1 MKIISTTQEHDE
13 FSVVTLSLTQ
23 GLLESIRKDVEHIRE
38 SDGQI
43 INLTRK
49 ADVSGFEIDG
59 GFLDDLLEAENKFS
73 FLCSHYDPI
82 VKFSNAFMENYIV
95 SSITTNRNEHITFKV
110 VDLSTESFTSISKPW
125 SWIEDHLRAGTKE
138 LIIT

>member
-1 MKIISTTQEHDE
+1 
-13 FSVVTLSLTQ
+13 
-23 GLLESIRKDVEHIRE
+23 
-38 SDGQI
+38 
-43 INLTRK
+43 
-49 ADVSGFEIDG
+49 VSGFEIDG

>member
-49 ADVSGFEIDG
+49 ADVSGFEI
-59 GFLDDLLEAENKFS
+59 EAENKFS